1 MSYLFY
7 NWKFR
12 SSLRPNNILL
22 CGWTSFLFICLSV
35 NGHLG
40 CSYFLAVVNSSL
52 NMGVHGIY
60 CVPEFKFFRSGIAW
74 SYG

>member
-1 MSYLFY
+1 MLTAFIIH
-7 NWKFR
+7 FF
-12 SSLRPNNILL
+12 LLLNNIPLYRYS
-22 CGWTSFLFICLSV
+22 TFIHSSV
-35 NGHLG
+35 EEYLG

-74 SYG
+74 SYS